1 MTKAEYLE
9 REKAWKF
16 FHDWERERQFQE
28 FSNMSYEKR
37 SQIARMLFEH
47 AVSAAPEILRSDA
60 MERIDFNHKCHMAEL
75 RLKLKQVL

>member
-1 MTKAEYLE
+1 
-9 REKAWKF
+9 
-16 FHDWERERQFQE
+16 
-28 FSNMSYEKR
+28 MSYEKR

-47 AVSAAPEILRSDA
+47 AVSAAPEIFRSDA